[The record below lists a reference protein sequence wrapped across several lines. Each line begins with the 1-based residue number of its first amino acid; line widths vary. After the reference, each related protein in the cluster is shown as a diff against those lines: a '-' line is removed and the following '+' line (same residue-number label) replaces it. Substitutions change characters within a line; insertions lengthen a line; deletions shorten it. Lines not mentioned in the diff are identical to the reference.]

1 MPLQRLLPRSIRRKL
16 LLAVRRTGDALYRAN
31 VLCQNCYMI

>member
-1 MPLQRLLPRSIRRKL
+1 VSLQRLLPPVDSTQQ
-16 LLAVRRTGDALYRAN
+16 LLAVRRTGDALYRGN